1 VRCPWGRPDDVW
13 GIGAAMNGLSRPH
26 REYLAIGGTGLLI
39 GDGRLSYAPE
49 RIFETYYAFKPT
61 KFVTVSLDYQFV
73 ANPAYN
79 RDRGPASFA
88 ALRLHA
94 EF

>member
-1 VRCPWGRPDDVW
+1 MW
-13 GIGAAMNGLSRPH
+13 GIGAATNGLSRPH
-26 REYLAIGGTGLLI
+26 RGYLAVGGTGLLI
-39 GDGRLSYAPE
+39 GDGRLNYAAE
-49 RIFETYYAFKPT
+49 RTFETYYAFKLT

-88 ALRLHA
+88 GLRLHA
-94 EF
+94 EY